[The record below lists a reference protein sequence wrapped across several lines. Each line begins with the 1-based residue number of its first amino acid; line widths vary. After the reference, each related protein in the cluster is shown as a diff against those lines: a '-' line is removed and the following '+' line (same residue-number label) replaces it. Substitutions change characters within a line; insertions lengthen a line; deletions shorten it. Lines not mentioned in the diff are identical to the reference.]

1 MNKESIEER
10 LAKKAKEREKAKKRK
25 RGPYRKSA
33 LIPKPKKEA
42 S

>member
-1 MNKESIEER
+1 MNKESIEKR
-10 LAKKAKEREKAKKRK
+10 LIKKLKKREKAKKRK

-33 LIPKPKKEA
+33 PIPKPKKEA